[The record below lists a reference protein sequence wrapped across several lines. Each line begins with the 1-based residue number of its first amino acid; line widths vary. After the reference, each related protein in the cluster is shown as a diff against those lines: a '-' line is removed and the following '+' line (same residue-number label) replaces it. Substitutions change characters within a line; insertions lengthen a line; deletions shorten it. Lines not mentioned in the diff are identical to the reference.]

1 MVLELLLLEITELLT
16 CCFSI
21 VGIVSMSSWA
31 VESADVF
38 TVFTDRSKGDSL
50 FLTPFVWGD
59 EVAMDGAA
67 AAAVVVDWIV
77 GAVEF

>member
-1 MVLELLLLEITELLT
+1 MVLELLLLEITVPVLLT
-16 CCFSI
+16 CFSI

-59 EVAMDGAA
+59 EVGMEGAI
-67 AAAVVVDWIV
+67 VDWIV

>member
-1 MVLELLLLEITELLT
+1 MVLELLLLEITVPPPVLLT
-16 CCFSI
+16 CFSI

-59 EVAMDGAA
+59 EVATEEAT
-67 AAAVVVDWIV
+67 VDWIV
-77 GAVEF
+77 ALEF

>member
-1 MVLELLLLEITELLT
+1 MVLELLLLEITVPVLLT
-16 CCFSI
+16 CFSI
-21 VGIVSMSSWA
+21 VGIVSTSSWA

-59 EVAMDGAA
+59 EVATEGAT
-67 AAAVVVDWIV
+67 VDWIV
-77 GAVEF
+77 AAVEF